1 MRAVRLPPLT
11 GDVLAGL
18 SVAVVAI
25 PQSLAY
31 AELAG
36 MPPFH
41 GLYAAAL
48 PPIVAAIFASSPYL
62 MTGPVAVTALLT
74 FGALANMATPGSPEY
89 VTLGAA
95 LALLVGLVRIGLGL
109 AKAGWVAYL
118 MSQPV
123 LLGFVPAAALL
134 IAASQATNGLGVD
147 DVPDYESQVSQAA
160 WALAHPSHW
169 DSSALL
175 IAGAT
180 VGVIVLG
187 RWWHTLFPGVLLCA
201 VVATVASGALD
212 YDGRTVDHVPSGPP
226 PFTLDD
232 LPWDRMWELGLPAV
246 VIALVGFT
254 EAAAISRRFAAEDR
268 TRWDADREF
277 VSQGAGNVTAAL
289 SGGFPCGGSFTRSS
303 IARLSGAHTRLAG
316 AVSGVAVLLFLP
328 FAGLLEPLPLAV
340 LAGIVISSVFS
351 LLRFRAL
358 WALWRVSWVQALV
371 GWGTFAATLLL
382 APRID
387 LAVLGGIGASLFV
400 FVCRALRLDI
410 DEQVEGPLLRL
421 KPRGVLWFGT
431 AQRLSA
437 ALGDALPQHPEVT
450 AVEIDL
456 SHIGR
461 VDITGALVLSTML
474 AEARDSGL
482 TAEVVN
488 IPPRSK
494 ALTTRVLDCEELL
507 P

>member
-1 MRAVRLPPLT
+1 MRPLPPLT

-18 SVAVVAI
+18 SVAVVVI

-31 AELAG
+31 ADLAG

-48 PPIVAAIFASSPYL
+48 PPLVAAIFASSPYL

-74 FGALANMATPGSPEY
+74 YGALANMATPGSPEY

-109 AKAGWVAYL
+109 ARAGWVAYL

-134 IAASQATNGLGVD
+134 IAASQTRQALGVED
-147 DVPDYESQVSQAA
+147 APDYDSQVSQAA
-160 WALAHPSHW
+160 WALGHPSHW
-169 DSSALL
+169 AGSSLL
-175 IAGAT
+175 IAAGT
-180 VGVIVLG
+180 VAVIVMG
-187 RWWHTLFPGVLLCA
+187 RWWQTLFPGVLLCA
-201 VVATVASGALD
+201 IVATVASATLD
-212 YDGRTVDHVPSGPP
+212 YDGGTVDHIPAGPP

-232 LPWDRMWELGLPAV
+232 LPWDRMWELAVPAV

-268 TRWDADREF
+268 TRWNADREF
-277 VSQGAGNVTAAL
+277 VGQGAANVTAAF

-303 IARLSGAHTRLAG
+303 IARLSGARTRLAG
-316 AVSGVAVLLFLP
+316 AISGAAVLLFLP

-340 LAGIVISSVFS
+340 LAGIVISSVFG

-358 WALWRVSWVQALV
+358 WALWRVSWVQACV
-371 GWGTFAATLLL
+371 AWGTFAATLLL

-387 LAVLGGIGASLFV
+387 LAVLAGIGASLVV
-400 FVCRALRLDI
+400 FIGRALRLDI
-410 DEQVEGPLLRL
+410 EQAVDGSCLRL
-421 KPRGVLWFGT
+421 TPRGMLWFGT

-437 ALGDALPQHPEVT
+437 ALYDALPQHPEVS

-474 AEARDSGL
+474 AQARDAGL
-482 TAEVVN
+482 TADVVN
-488 IPPRSK
+488 IPPRSR
-494 ALTTRVLDCEELL
+494 ALTNRVLDCEELL

>member
-1 MRAVRLPPLT
+1 MRRVRLPPLT
-11 GDVLAGL
+11 GDLLAGL
-18 SVAVVAI
+18 SVAVVAV

-48 PPIVAAIFASSPYL
+48 PPIAAALFASSPYL
-62 MTGPVAVTALLT
+62 MTGPVAVTALLAY
-74 FGALANMATPGSPEY
+74 GALANMATPGSPEY

-95 LALLVGLVRIGLGL
+95 LALLVGVVRVGLGL
-109 AKAGWVAYL
+109 ARAGWVAYL

-134 IAASQATNGLGVD
+134 IAASQTPSGLGVND
-147 DVPDYESQVSQAA
+147 PPDYDSQVAQAA

-169 DSSALL
+169 DTSALV
-175 IAGAT
+175 ITGAT
-180 VGVIVLG
+180 VGVILVG
-187 RWWHTLFPGVLLCA
+187 RWWRALFPGVLVCA
-201 VVATVASGALD
+201 VGATVASASFD
-212 YDGRTVDHVPSGPP
+212 YDGDTLNEVPSGFP

-232 LPWDRMWELGLPAV
+232 LPWDRMWELALPAV

-268 TRWDADREF
+268 TRWNADREF
-277 VSQGAGNVTAAL
+277 VSQGASNVTAGL
-289 SGGFPCGGSFTRSS
+289 FGGFPCGGSFTRSA
-303 IARLSGAHTRLAG
+303 IARASGARTRLAG
-316 AVSGVAVLLFLP
+316 AISGVAVLLFLP
-328 FAGLLEPLPLAV
+328 FAGLLEPMPTAV
-340 LAGIVISSVFS
+340 LAGIVIASVLS

-358 WALWRVSWVQALV
+358 WALWRVSWVQACV

-387 LAVLGGIGASLFV
+387 IAVLGGIGASLFV

-410 DEQVEGPLLRL
+410 EESVEGPLLRL

-437 ALGDALPQHPEVT
+437 ALQDALPQHPEVT

-461 VDITGALVLSTML
+461 IDITGALVLSTML
-474 AEARDSGL
+474 AETRDSGL
-482 TAEVVN
+482 AAEVVN
-488 IPPRSK
+488 IPPRSR
-494 ALTTRVLDCEELL
+494 ALTNRVLDCEELL